1 MYIRTKDG
9 RILDFDKLNEVSKL
23 SIDMAEEP
31 IREAETIEELCDEFV
46 GVDKTCEN
54 DFIHKG
60 HNKVIKQAKI
70 GYIKDISP
78 PKTEP
83 KKFTIDTIYKITP
96 AKRVT

>member
-1 MYIRTKDG
+1 MNKSAKNLVPIFPKIIKPIKLINKTKNDNFLEG
-9 RILDFDKLNEVSKL
+9 SLN
-23 SIDMAEEP
+23 P
-31 IREAETIEELCDEFV
+31 
-46 GVDKTCEN
+46 DKTCEN

-96 AKRVT
+96 AKRVA